1 MSRPKDLNVPSR
13 WNMRIWDDDKK
24 EWLCQS
30 DKDALTYYGFDIT
43 GGETT
48 EFQGLPKW
56 HPDRHL
62 IWEQSTGLKDKNGVE
77 IYEGDIVRYSFI
89 NPNRTYTEPVS
100 FGPIQDGE
108 GYYHQEFLAWRTTF
122 VDDGEDHS
130 SLSDLVE
137 PNWTCEIIGDI
148 HENPELLGGRE

>member
-1 MSRPKDLNVPSR
+1 MNRPKDLNAPSR

-30 DKDALTYYGFDIT
+30 DKEALTYYGFDIT

-62 IWEQSTGLKDKNGVE
+62 IWEQSTSLKDKNGKD
-77 IYEGDIVRYSFI
+77 IYEGDIVKGDMGIFEVKWYDVIASFCFK
-89 NPNRTYTEPVS
+89 PNTEMKWHPS
-100 FGPIQDGE
+100 CNQG
-108 GYYHQEFLAWRTTF
+108 TTDYME
-122 VDDGEDHS
+122 V
-130 SLSDLVE
+130 
-137 PNWTCEIIGDI
+137 IGNI
-148 HENPELLGGRE
+148 HEDPELLEGEK

>member
-1 MSRPKDLNVPSR
+1 MKKIKDVNAPSR

-30 DKDALTYYGFDIT
+30 DEEALTYYGFNVT

-62 IWEQSTGLKDKNGVE
+62 IWEQSTGLKDKNGKE
-77 IYEGDIVRYSFI
+77 IYEGDIVKNIEGVNETAVCAWDESNAEFDFRCKDGK
-89 NPNRTYTEPVS
+89 YTRDNVKSWLEMYEV
-100 FGPIQDGE
+100 
-108 GYYHQEFLAWRTTF
+108 
-122 VDDGEDHS
+122 
-130 SLSDLVE
+130 
-137 PNWTCEIIGDI
+137 IGNI
-148 HENPELLGGRE
+148 HESNMEESCPKE

>member
-1 MSRPKDLNVPSR
+1 MKYEVKDLNAPSR

-30 DKDALTYYGFDIT
+30 DQECLTYYGFDIT

-62 IWEQSTGLKDKNGVE
+62 IWEQSTCLKDKNGKE
-77 IYEGDIVRYSFI
+77 IYEGDIV
-89 NPNRTYTEPVS
+89 
-100 FGPIQDGE
+100 E
-108 GYYHQEFLAWRTTF
+108 GDMGVFEVKWY
-122 VDDGEDHS
+122 
-130 SLSDLVE
+130 DLVAQFMFR
-137 PNWTCEIIGDI
+137 PNMSMKYHPPFTSTQLEVMEVIGNI
-148 HENPELLGGRE
+148 HENPELLNLCNSTELGEIK

>member
-1 MSRPKDLNVPSR
+1 MKYEVKDLNAPSR

-62 IWEQSTGLKDKNGVE
+62 IWEQSTGLKDKNSKE
-77 IYEGDIVRYSFI
+77 IYENCELDGRYRVEYIAPKFVGKDMVKGDIIELYDNKFTI
-89 NPNRTYTEPVS
+89 TKE
-100 FGPIQDGE
+100 
-108 GYYHQEFLAWRTTF
+108 H
-122 VDDGEDHS
+122 
-130 SLSDLVE
+130 
-137 PNWTCEIIGDI
+137 CEISQNSERGT
-148 HENPELLGGRE
+148 N

>member
-1 MSRPKDLNVPSR
+1 MSKKLVMNRPKDLNAPSR
-13 WNMRIWDDDKK
+13 WNMRIWDDYRS

-62 IWEQSTGLKDKNGVE
+62 IWEQSTGLTDKNSKE
-77 IYEGDIVRYSFI
+77 IYEGDIVKTNSPDQ
-89 NPNRTYTEPVS
+89 PNFTVGVIEFEQQAFWISNVPSNRPDHTHSELLLQYWETEIEV
-100 FGPIQDGE
+100 
-108 GYYHQEFLAWRTTF
+108 
-122 VDDGEDHS
+122 
-130 SLSDLVE
+130 
-137 PNWTCEIIGDI
+137 IGNI
-148 HENPELLGGRE
+148 HENPELLGGEE